1 MLHVELFP
9 PGGRRGNDI
18 CHFFFPP
25 HQRPYPFTS
34 IDLTC
39 PLSCARPENVIFK
52 SGRRIEDVR
61 GSGKR
66 NVTHG

>member
-9 PGGRRGNDI
+9 PGGGRYLSL
-18 CHFFFPP
+18 FFPP

-39 PLSCARPENVIFK
+39 PLSCARPVNVIFK

-61 GSGKR
+61 GGRKR

>member
-1 MLHVELFP
+1 MWNFSL
-9 PGGRRGNDI
+9 PGGWEGEAI
-18 CHFFFPP
+18 FVTFFFPP

-52 SGRRIEDVR
+52 SGRRTEDVR